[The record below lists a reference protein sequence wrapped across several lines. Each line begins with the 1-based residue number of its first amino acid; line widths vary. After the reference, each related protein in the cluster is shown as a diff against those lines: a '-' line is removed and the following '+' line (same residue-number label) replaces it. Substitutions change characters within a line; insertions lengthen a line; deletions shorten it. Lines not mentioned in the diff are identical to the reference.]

1 MILPL
6 VTFSQNNE
14 QPSIIFEGVAVAAI
28 EFFIDDMGKADT
40 NTTGEHGLKSV
51 YTTNTSY
58 LVKVTRVLKGH
69 DYLDTGYVE
78 VITKLSYNHL
88 NNHGKYENYIPNLY
102 PGIFFME
109 LNTVSTTLERKTN
122 NTNVLQPFNFKPMKI
137 DFNRRDL
144 YAYQQWSNQQFKT
157 EQDLAKFLKD
167 EYNIEYSK

>member
-1 MILPL
+1 
-6 VTFSQNNE
+6 
-14 QPSIIFEGVAVAAI
+14 
-28 EFFIDDMGKADT
+28 
-40 NTTGEHGLKSV
+40 
-51 YTTNTSY
+51 
-58 LVKVTRVLKGH
+58 
-69 DYLDTGYVE
+69 
-78 VITKLSYNHL
+78 
-88 NNHGKYENYIPNLY
+88 
-102 PGIFFME
+102 ME